1 MHFEMCTHRV
11 HKMLKP
17 DKKNWLY
24 RYAHVLRPQTS
35 AYVCINV
42 SMYRE
47 LSIIKD
53 GIHCPCQQNNGAS
66 R

>member
-11 HKMLKP
+11 HIMLKP
-17 DKKNWLY
+17 AKKNWLY

-42 SMYRE
+42 
-47 LSIIKD
+47 
-53 GIHCPCQQNNGAS
+53 
-66 R
+66 

>member
-17 DKKNWLY
+17 DKKIDYIDMHMYSDRKHL
-24 RYAHVLRPQTS
+24 LM
-35 AYVCINV
+35 CV
-42 SMYRE
+42 SMYQCTE
-47 LSIIKD
+47 NCLTKD
-53 GIHCPCQQNNGAS
+53 GIHCPCQQNNGVS

>member
-17 DKKNWLY
+17 DKKID
-24 RYAHVLRPQTS
+24 HVLRPQTF

-47 LSIIKD
+47 LSITKD
-53 GIHCPCQQNNGAS
+53 GIHCPCQQNNGVS